1 MPSPQSPLRESIE
14 RSRQTTKW
22 LGRAAS
28 VLLAASAV
36 LTAIAGL
43 WWRTT
48 YLLAIAVIV
57 WIVLG
62 RNREP
67 RRGSRGRPPATRR

>member
-1 MPSPQSPLRESIE
+1 MPTPRTPLQEAIE

-22 LGRAAS
+22 LARAAS

-62 RNREP
+62 RTRKSLRDGGGGASG
-67 RRGSRGRPPATRR
+67 RR